1 MDLGEGRMEPNYQ
14 KTWRCCY
21 WGAAL
26 QALAINLAPLFFVTL
41 QKQYAIS
48 FEQIG
53 RLVLVTFF
61 VQLAVDFLSVYT
73 VCRWGY
79 RLSLVLAHAF
89 TSVGLFLFG
98 ILPRY
103 MTDAYVGMIV
113 AVFVYSIGAGLLEVL
128 ISPMANSLP
137 SDRKAEAL
145 TFVHSFYPIGQVLTI
160 VLTTVAIRVLGE
172 QYWWLIF
179 MIWAVFPL
187 FNLFRGLRVP
197 LPETLTESTS
207 GGALKEL
214 LKKPMFWLML
224 LLMMSTGASEM
235 AMAQWASTFA
245 EKGLNIDKVWG
256 DLLGPLLF
264 AIFMGLG
271 RFCYGRSR
279 GGVSLKKLLCSCAAL
294 ALLCYGTAAFVPIPQ
309 IALLGCAVCGL
320 AVSLMWPVTLS
331 FCAQRFPQG
340 AVAMFSIMALA
351 GDLGCALGPWVTGIV
366 SDAVQHRFMVDAA
379 TGLRSG
385 LAVTMIFP
393 LVLFIGL
400 LFFKTPKAEN
410 RK

>member
-1 MDLGEGRMEPNYQ
+1 MEPNYQ

-41 QKQYAIS
+41 QKHYAIS

-53 RLVLVTFF
+53 RLVLITFL
-61 VQLAVDFLSVYT
+61 VQLTVDFLSVYT
-73 VCRWGY
+73 VNRWGY

-89 TSVGLFLFG
+89 TSAGLLLFG
-98 ILPRY
+98 ILPRC
-103 MTDAYVGMIV
+103 MTDAYVGMVI
-113 AVFVYSIGAGLLEVL
+113 AVFIYSIGAGLLEVL

-160 VLTTVAIRVLGE
+160 VFTTVALRLLGE

-179 MIWAVFPL
+179 MVWAVFPL
-187 FNLFRGLRVP
+187 LNLLRGLRVP
-197 LPETLTESTS
+197 LPKTLTENKK
-207 GGALKEL
+207 GGTLREL
-214 LKKPMFWLML
+214 LKNPLYWLML
-224 LLMMSTGASEM
+224 VLMMAAGASEM

-264 AIFMGLG
+264 AVFMGLG

-279 GGVSLKKLLCSCAAL
+279 GGISLQKLLCTCAAL
-294 ALLCYGTAAFVPIPQ
+294 ALLCYGTAAFVPMPQ

-331 FCAQRFPQG
+331 FCAQHFPQG
-340 AVAMFSIMALA
+340 DVSMFSIMALA
-351 GDLGCALGPWVTGIV
+351 GDLGCALGPWVTGAV
-366 SDAVQHRFMVDAA
+366 SDAVQYRFMVDAA

-385 LAVTMIFP
+385 LAVTMVFP
-393 LVLFIGL
+393 LILFVAL
-400 LFFKTPKAEN
+400 LFFKTPKTEN
-410 RK
+410 QT